1 MRIAILSFYSGVID
15 RGVEAFVHELSNRL
29 VSLGHKVTVFQTGP
43 PVKGVKYKTVK
54 VSIKVKF
61 SSQGLLAAGIN
72 QVKDILAG
80 REFAV
85 KSLALVDSD
94 TQIIIPTNNRWQGIL
109 SRVWATRHHAKM
121 IISGHGG
128 PGIDERIALWS
139 FPDVFVP
146 LSSFQHDWAKSANPL
161 IKHFVKIPNG
171 VDVRKFSLKTKP
183 SDVNL
188 PHPIILCVGAMWP
201 WMKRQGLL
209 IKAVSQMPTGSLLL
223 VGDGEGKD
231 QLQKLGDTYLKG
243 RFKIISLPY
252 DQMPKVYTACD
263 IFSYPTSSWEA
274 FGIVLLEAMASGL
287 PVVAND
293 DPIRREIVGKA
304 GLFVDPTN
312 ITAYAQAL
320 EKALH
325 TNWGDKPRKQ
335 AEKFSWDKIA
345 GEYDKLFRSLS
356 LKNKLV

>member
-1 MRIAILSFYSGVID
+1 MKVAILSFYSGILD
-15 RGVEAFVHELSNRL
+15 RGVETFVYELSNRL
-29 VSLGHKVTVFQTGP
+29 VSFGYRITVYQTGP
-43 PVKGVKYKTVK
+43 AMKGSKYKTVT
-54 VSIKVKF
+54 VPIKVHF
-61 SSQGLLAAGIN
+61 SSEGLLAAGIN

-85 KSLALVDSD
+85 KSLALIDPD

-109 SRVWATRHHAKM
+109 SKFWATRHHAKM

-146 LSSFQHDWAKSANPL
+146 LSNFQRDWARAANPFLKRL
-161 IKHFVKIPNG
+161 IKIPNG
-171 VDVRKFSLKTKP
+171 VDVEKFSLKTKP
-183 SDVNL
+183 LEIDL
-188 PHPIILCVGAMWP
+188 PRPIVLCVGAMWP
-201 WMKRQGLL
+201 WMKRQDLL
-209 IKAVSQMPTGSLLL
+209 IKAMGQLSSGSLLL
-223 VGDGEGKD
+223 VGDGEGKGL
-231 QLQKLGDTYLKG
+231 LQKLGNTHLKG

-263 IFSYPTSSWEA
+263 VFTYPTSSWEA

-293 DPIRREIVGKA
+293 DPIRREIVGDA

-312 ITAYAQAL
+312 TAAYARVL
-320 EKALH
+320 EKALN
-325 TNWGDKPRKQ
+325 TNWGDKPRRQ
-335 AEKFSWDKIA
+335 AAKFSWDKIA
-345 GEYDKLFRSLS
+345 KQYDLCFHF
-356 LKNKLV
+356 VA

>member
-1 MRIAILSFYSGVID
+1 MKIAFLSFYSGLLD
-15 RGVEAFVHELSNRL
+15 RGVEAFVHELSNQL
-29 VSLGHKVTVFQTGP
+29 TSLGHKVTVYQTGP
-43 PVKGVKYKTVK
+43 PVKGVKYKTVT

-109 SRVWATRHHAKM
+109 SRLWATQHHAKM
-121 IISGHGG
+121 IISGHAG

-146 LSSFQHDWAKSANPL
+146 LSSFQRDWAKSANPFL
-161 IKHFVKIPNG
+161 KQLVKIPNG
-171 VDVRKFSLKTKP
+171 VDTGKFSPQAKP
-183 SDVNL
+183 LEVHL
-188 PHPIILCVGAMWP
+188 PHPIILCVGAMWS
-201 WMKRQGLL
+201 WMKRQDLL
-209 IKAVSQMPTGSLLL
+209 IKAVSQLPMGSLLL
-223 VGDGEGKD
+223 VGEGEGKD

-263 IFSYPTSSWEA
+263 LFTYPTSSWEA

-293 DPIRREIVGKA
+293 DPIRREIVGDA
-304 GLFVDPTN
+304 GLFVDPTD
-312 ITAYAQAL
+312 IKAYAQAI
-320 EKALH
+320 EKALN
-325 TNWGDKPRKQ
+325 TNWGDKPRRQ
-335 AEKFSWDKIA
+335 AEKFSWDKIVKQYE
-345 GEYDKLFRSLS
+345 GLFENL
-356 LKNKLV
+356 